1 MADVSVDSNLSFL
14 KVYGGEVINAY
25 NAQVAFAPLLTK
37 RVITSG
43 SSASF
48 PTFTR
53 EQSKLHTPGD
63 DVFGAVA
70 NDTHYASGSTSG
82 EKVITLEKAIIAP
95 QFVDDL
101 DQAMADYNIHSEL
114 AKQAGAAMAFTHD
127 AMLISALSRGGTGL
141 AEIAGGTANAAVDG
155 AQIAVLIEEAAQK
168 MDEAF
173 VPHTERYCALPPRLF
188 YALMGEDNVVG
199 SDFNSTGDRGKTKSL
214 WYMGFE
220 IINSQVLGQIAGVKA
235 TGETSSNVG
244 GTEDPGGAFYL
255 GQAAGAGKNVDYGSM
270 DSEKLSGLC
279 FHKSSAATLL
289 LRGVS
294 TESNYI
300 PNRLGHLLNAKQAIG
315 CDILRPDSVI
325 QLKTND
331 A

>member
-1 MADVSVDSNLSFL
+1 MADVTATSLSFL

-53 EQSKLHTPGD
+53 EQSKLHAPGD
-63 DVFGAVA
+63 DVFGSVA
-70 NDTHYASGSTSG
+70 NDAHYASNATSG

-141 AEIAGGTANAAVDG
+141 AEIAGGTANADVNG

-220 IINSQVLGQIAGVKA
+220 IINSQVLGQIAGVKG
-235 TGETSSNVG
+235 TGETSSGVG

-255 GQAAGAGKNVDYGSM
+255 GQAAGAGRNVDYGSM

>member
-1 MADVSVDSNLSFL
+1 
-14 KVYGGEVINAY
+14 
-25 NAQVAFAPLLTK
+25 
-37 RVITSG
+37 
-43 SSASF
+43 
-48 PTFTR
+48 
-53 EQSKLHTPGD
+53 
-63 DVFGAVA
+63 
-70 NDTHYASGSTSG
+70 
-82 EKVITLEKAIIAP
+82 
-95 QFVDDL
+95 
-101 DQAMADYNIHSEL
+101 MADYNIHSEL

-127 AMLISALSRGGTGL
+127 AMLISALARGGTGL
-141 AEIAGGTANAAVDG
+141 AEQATGTANADLTG
-155 AQIAVLIEEAAQK
+155 TQLAVLIEEAAQK

-188 YALMGEDNVVG
+188 YALMGEDNVMG
-199 SDFNSTGDRGKTKSL
+199 SDFNSTGDRGKAKSL

-220 IINSQVLGQIAGVKA
+220 IINSQVLGQIAGELASV
-235 TGETSSNVG
+235 
-244 GTEDPGGAFYL
+244 TEGAGGAFYL
-255 GQAAGAGKNVDYGSM
+255 GQAGGAGRNVDYGNFS
-270 DSEKLSGLC
+270 SEKLSGLC

-289 LRGVS
+289 LRGVT